1 MLIDTLRDDGTYFK
15 ATLKECLVEAR
26 NKTGKKIPADY
37 KTFVRREK
45 AGIKLY
51 LDTRRD
57 PVNGWRI
64 YTGKQIR
71 EIVKFETDRAR
82 IEKRIEK

>member
-1 MLIDTLRDDGTYFK
+1 MLIDTLHDDQTYFK
-15 ATLKECLVEAR
+15 ATLKECLIEA
-26 NKTGKKIPADY
+26 KTTSGLKHLPSDY
-37 KTFVRREK
+37 QTFVRREK

-57 PVNGWRI
+57 PVNNWRM

-71 EIVKFETDRAR
+71 EIVKYEIGRL
-82 IEKRIEK
+82 KKK